1 MPSLAIDALGHAS
14 FFITLSLYNLIL
26 QWLQIGAVEELFSQ
40 IGGSGLILY
49 ITVKFLY
56 KIKQAFKQAKQAD
69 CLTYQAKQ
77 ASFRC
82 EKFQASK
89 LRLSGLA
96 YLLNSK
102 SSHIVVDFGQRL

>member
-1 MPSLAIDALGHAS
+1 
-14 FFITLSLYNLIL
+14 
-26 QWLQIGAVEELFSQ
+26 
-40 IGGSGLILY
+40 LILY
-49 ITVKFLY
+49 ITLKFLY

-69 CLTYQAKQ
+69 YLAYQAKQ

-96 YLLNSK
+96 CLLNSK
-102 SSHIVVDFGQRL
+102 SD